1 MNFLAIIISLP
12 SDHNIVRLMP
22 IAMFDLS
29 YYVTQNCLVRT
40 VVKAPKYFHI
50 SHHPKIS
57 ALARD

>member
-1 MNFLAIIISLP
+1 
-12 SDHNIVRLMP
+12 MP

-50 SHHPKIS
+50 TPSWDLCTGS
-57 ALARD
+57 RLMNALNIDSCQCH